1 MSNCTALVH
10 DSQWRQPVGGELL
23 PRAAG
28 LRMKGGQPHTEVIA
42 SQTSLLTEVGNPDS
56 HGAII
61 IVKKG
66 GSSDVI

>member
-10 DSQWRQPVGGELL
+10 DSQWRQQGYGVE
-23 PRAAG
+23 
-28 LRMKGGQPHTEVIA
+28 GGQPHTEVIA
-42 SQTSLLTEVGNPDS
+42 SQSSLLTEVGNPDS

-66 GSSDVI
+66 GSSDVIRDH